1 MRFLSFLKQVD
12 RRLAFLIV
20 LLLLVG
26 VPAVLLR
33 GYLRTPSFLFS
44 LKDAM
49 AQDSRIRKV
58 IGPSRGYSLSYSK
71 QDLSAGDTAQ
81 FSVQLIGS
89 CDSTYALVKGLY
101 YQKGSGLT
109 YQIRDTTFVKHCQ

>member
-1 MRFLSFLKQVD
+1 MSFLSFLKQVD
-12 RRLAFLIV
+12 RRLAFLIL

-33 GYLRTPSFLFS
+33 GYVRTPAFLFS
-44 LKDAM
+44 LKDAL

-71 QDLSAGDTAQ
+71 QEVREGDTAH
-81 FSVQLIGS
+81 FSVQLMGS
-89 CDSTYALVKGLY
+89 CDSAYALVKGLY
-101 YQKGSGLT
+101 YQKGGRLT
-109 YQIRDTTFVKHCQ
+109 YQIRDTTFVQHCQ